1 MRILVLFGVFLASVC
16 PGQIVPAYGHI
27 PGGGFRVPLPEAQ
40 VPWKALALQVVGKDA
55 ATPSGSR
62 LTDLWQNKDNF
73 GIAEVNFP
81 ATVPAAMKARRYY
94 VISADGLTALR
105 VRNLFGSV
113 RYGFDIESAK
123 AEVLKQVAFTGN
135 AIFDT
140 VPEDEY
146 VEGAF
151 LIDSGAAITSTAA
164 EVEPAAVTAAK
175 NGDATKVTWDGKTGT
190 IKSPTTSRP
199 DRAASLAIGSDK
211 YLFLQWHPEGTSCEF
226 IFTLLK
232 VGAAGLN
239 EAANTVYGCDF

>member
-1 MRILVLFGVFLASVC
+1 MKPLPLLLLAVSLC
-16 PGQIVPAYGHI
+16 AGQIVPAYGHI
-27 PGGGFRVPLPEAQ
+27 PGGGFRVPLPESQ
-40 VPWKALALQVVGKDA
+40 VAWKDIGLQILGKDA
-55 ATPSGSR
+55 GTPTGSR

-73 GIAEVNFP
+73 GITEVNFQAP
-81 ATVPAAMKARRYY
+81 VPAAMKSRKYY
-94 VISADGLTALR
+94 VISADGLTPLR
-105 VRNLFGSV
+105 VRGLVGGI
-113 RYGFDIESAK
+113 RYGFDIESEK

-151 LIDSGAAITSTAA
+151 LIDSDAAITSTAT
-164 EVEPAAVTAAK
+164 EVQPTAITSAK
-175 NGDATKVTWDGKTGT
+175 EGEATKITWDGKTGLV
-190 IKSPTTSRP
+190 KSPTTSRP
-199 DRAASLAIGSDK
+199 DLAASLAIGNEK

-232 VGAAGLN
+232 IGSASLD